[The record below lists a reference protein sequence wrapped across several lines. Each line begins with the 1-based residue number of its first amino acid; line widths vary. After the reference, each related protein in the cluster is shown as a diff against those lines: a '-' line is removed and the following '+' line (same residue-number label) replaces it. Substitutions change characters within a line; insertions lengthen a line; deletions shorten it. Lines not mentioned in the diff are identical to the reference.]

1 MRPFALALLTV
12 LGSAQDLSRELPGII
27 LDVRTA
33 PGAARSGGQ
42 YLLQYEMEITNASSR
57 P

>member
-12 LGSAQDLSRELPGII
+12 FGSAQDLSRELPGII